1 MHLLGV
7 DIGGTGIKAAV
18 VDVATG
24 ALITPRQ
31 RVPTPQP
38 ATPRAIGVAVAR
50 LAQSLDWHG
59 PIGCGLPAV
68 VKHGIVCTASNIAP
82 EWIGV
87 DGRQHLQEAL
97 GQPVALLNDADAAGI
112 AEMRF
117 GAGRGRDGVVLM
129 LTVGTGIGTALFIN
143 GSLIPNTELGHIEI
157 RGKDAERRASDAAR
171 KRKGLSFAEWAPLF
185 DEYLHRVVALIWP
198 DLVIVGGGASK
209 AFDEFGPLLSAPV
222 EIVPA
227 HLRNEAGVVGAAL
240 YAAACLT
247 LPLSE

>member
-24 ALITPRQ
+24 ALLTPRQ
-31 RVPTPQP
+31 RVLTPQP
-38 ATPRAIGVAVAR
+38 ATPEAIGVAVAG
-50 LAQSLDWHG
+50 LARALDWHG

-68 VKHGIVCTASNIAP
+68 VKNGIVRTASHIAP

-87 DGRQHLQEAL
+87 DGRQHLREAL

-117 GAGRGRDGVVLM
+117 GAGRGRNGVVLM

-143 GSLIPNTELGHIEI
+143 GTLIPNTELGHIEI
-157 RGKDAERRASDAAR
+157 RGKDAERRASEAAR
-171 KRKGLSFAEWAPLF
+171 KRKRLSFAEWAPLF
-185 DEYLHRVVALIWP
+185 DEYIHRIVALIWP
-198 DLVIVGGGASK
+198 DLVIVGGGVSK

-240 YAAACLT
+240 YAATCLAM
-247 LPLSE
+247 LPPE